1 MSHAVSRET
10 MNIKGNMYWDA
21 DGLIYIAGHTYRI
34 WQKRK

>member
-21 DGLIYIAGHTYRI
+21 DGLIYIAGHTCRI